1 MKKTLE
7 EKKRNDIILSIYPN
21 NKGFGHAIINNVKEP
36 IDYGIV
42 NIRNSGI
49 NKYLKKA
56 KEIIELYHPTVL
68 ILEDYTCDSYRKTQK
83 IQKII
88 ETLEHHA
95 KEKELSVTQY
105 SKKQIREAFSA
116 FQAKSKFEIA
126 KVINSWIPELER
138 IPIYK
143 RKAWESEAYTMTVFD
158 AFALALTHY
167 YLN

>member
-1 MKKTLE
+1 MKKPLQ

-21 NKGFGHAIINNVKEP
+21 HKGFGYAIINNVREP

-42 NIRNSGI
+42 NIRNSGMKI
-49 NKYLKKA
+49 YLKKA
-56 KEIIELYHPTVL
+56 QEIIELYHPTVL
-68 ILEDYTCDSYRKTQK
+68 ILEDYSCSSYRKTQK
-83 IQKII
+83 VQKII
-88 ETLEHHA
+88 ATLNHHA
-95 KEKELSVTQY
+95 RSKELPVYQY

-158 AFALALTHY
+158 SFALALTHF